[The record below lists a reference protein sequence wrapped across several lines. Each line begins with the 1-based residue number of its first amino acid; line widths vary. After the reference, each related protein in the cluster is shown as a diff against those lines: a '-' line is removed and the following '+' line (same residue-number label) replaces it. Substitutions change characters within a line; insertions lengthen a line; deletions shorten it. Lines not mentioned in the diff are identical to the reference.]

1 MADKAKK
8 MNYSI
13 TIVHNLNYDI
23 KKSTKMIVNRLK
35 TTKKSCVIFGGEST
49 VRVTGNGKGGR
60 NQELVLR
67 IVKELKNEKNESIVT
82 SVGTD
87 GIDGNTK
94 YAGAVFSNKKLT
106 NCQSY
111 LKNNNSLGFFNKFGG
126 LIQTGPT
133 HANVNDIG
141 VIITRNL

>member
-1 MADKAKK
+1 MA
-8 MNYSI
+8 
-13 TIVHNLNYDI
+13 
-23 KKSTKMIVNRLK
+23 
-35 TTKKSCVIFGGEST
+35 
-49 VRVTGNGKGGR
+49 
-60 NQELVLR
+60 
-67 IVKELKNEKNESIVT
+67 

-94 YAGAVFSNKKLT
+94 YAGPVFSNKKLIDY
-106 NCQSY
+106 QSY
-111 LKNNNSLGFFNKFGG
+111 LKNNNSSGFFNKFGG